1 MARTY
6 RLMSSDGHLEVPPE
20 RWVHRVPQQYR
31 DRAPHTIHLPDGGD
45 ALMIE
50 GQPLLEANFL
60 DLRAGR
66 PAGQWQ
72 PFGIKVED
80 AAGTGSAEQRVKE
93 QDIDGMDAEVL
104 FPAMV
109 AGPAFWR
116 NISHDEVYKAVI
128 RAYNDWLG
136 EEYCAVAPD
145 RLLGMGVMPI
155 TNADDA
161 VAEMQHCA
169 RLGLKGIQ
177 LGALPNGKGYPT
189 PEDDKFWA
197 AAVDM
202 DMPVTVHVAFNRT
215 GARASQPTF
224 KYPTGRST
232 DHGAYPTALPRM
244 ADEFRSAPGS
254 EHYATGTGRRVR
266 PLPDV
271 EGILRRNPA
280 GMGALLVRARRLV
293 VPAAHRL
300 GREHARLQ
308 TPETLAQRVCAGA
321 HILHRAIRASGHRVA
336 AACRGG
342 PHHVCHRFPAHRVRM
357 AQFPPDHRQDLRR
370 CSGGGTGQ
378 NLGRQCGGIFQT
390 DIDSPG
396 PASAIVKYSSVMMRS
411 YRALDRLAAI
421 ARVVR
426 RQNLKDGSEGM
437 AVLAMAQGCTHATPL

>member
-1 MARTY
+1 MAREY

-20 RWVHRVPQQYR
+20 RWTHRVPQQYR
-31 DRAPHTIHLPDGGD
+31 DRAPRSIHLPDGGD
-45 ALMIE
+45 ALLIE

-128 RAYNDWLG
+128 RGYNDWLG

-145 RLLGMGVMPI
+145 RLFGMGVMPI

-169 RLGLKGIQ
+169 KLGLKGIQ

-224 KYPTGRST
+224 KYPKEDPQIMARIRRPFLEWLTNFGLAPAVSITQLVLAGVFDRFPTLKVFFAETRLGWVPFWLEHADLWYQRHIGWAESMLGFKPLKRLPSEYVREHIYFTVQYERVAIELRQHVGVDHIMFAT
-232 DHGAYPTALPRM
+232 DFPHIECEWPN
-244 ADEFRSAPGS
+244 S
-254 EHYATGTGRRVR
+254 R
-266 PLPDV
+266 PLIDKIYADV
-271 EGILRRNPA
+271 PPEERDRIWA
-280 GMGALLVRARRLV
+280 G
-293 VPAAHRL
+293 
-300 GREHARLQ
+300 
-308 TPETLAQRVCAGA
+308 
-321 HILHRAIRASGHRVA
+321 
-336 AACRGG
+336 
-342 PHHVCHRFPAHRVRM
+342 
-357 AQFPPDHRQDLRR
+357 
-370 CSGGGTGQ
+370 
-378 NLGRQCGGIFQT
+378 N
-390 DIDSPG
+390 
-396 PASAIVKYSSVMMRS
+396 
-411 YRALDRLAAI
+411 
-421 ARVVR
+421 
-426 RQNLKDGSEGM
+426 
-437 AVLAMAQGCTHATPL
+437 AVEFFKL